1 MTKSNIKGKL
11 SFKSVSEQ
19 SAEIKILKNLQSK
32 KIPDN
37 ELLENLGMFLS
48 SKNLSRI
55 LCLDFLYKQQIK
67 INGNI
72 FDFGTRWGQNASLFS
87 TLRGIYEPFN
97 RHKRVFAFDTFS
109 GFNKINKKDGKS
121 RLMKVGN
128 LKTTQD
134 YPKFLQNH
142 LDLIDSLN
150 PISHIKKNM
159 VNKGDA
165 PKILKELLKKNQEL
179 IVSLAYFDF
188 DLYEPTLKCLEL
200 LKPRMVKGTVLAF
213 DELNDKDSPGET
225 LALMKSIGLNN
236 IRLERFKY
244 ASRISYCI
252 FN

>member
-1 MTKSNIKGKL
+1 MIKSSIKGKL
-11 SFKSVSEQ
+11 SFKSNSEQ
-19 SAEIKILKNLQSK
+19 SAEDKILKNLLSK
-32 KIPDN
+32 KIPND

-55 LCLDFLYKQQIK
+55 LCLNYLYRKQIK

-72 FDFGTRWGQNASLFS
+72 FDFGTRWGQNATLFS

-121 RLMKVGN
+121 NLMKVGN
-128 LKTTQD
+128 LKTTHD
-134 YPKFLQNH
+134 YPKFFQSH
-142 LDLIDSLN
+142 LDLMDSLN
-150 PISHIKKNM
+150 PISHIKKNT
-159 VNKGDA
+159 VYNGDA
-165 PKILKELLKKNQEL
+165 PKMLKELLKKNQET

-188 DLYEPTLKCLEL
+188 DLYEPTLECLEL
-200 LKPRMVKGTVLAF
+200 LKPRFVKGTVLAF

-252 FN
+252 F